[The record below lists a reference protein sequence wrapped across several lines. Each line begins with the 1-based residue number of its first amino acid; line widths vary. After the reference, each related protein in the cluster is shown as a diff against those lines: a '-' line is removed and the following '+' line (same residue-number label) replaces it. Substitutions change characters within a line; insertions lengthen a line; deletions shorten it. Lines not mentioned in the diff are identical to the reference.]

1 MKKYT
6 RILMSLLISVSL
18 FSLTPSFSS
27 IKAEEQPAYTIEE
40 INGRD
45 QIVDTFGKTHELYYA
60 NGEKVP
66 LEYALSVL
74 NNDALIET
82 NNSVSTRFM
91 PLRSPIAP
99 DTVSLNSKSSYYA
112 GRVRVTPYVKG
123 PATITYGQSS
133 TVSESFGGNISISAS
148 VKGMIIAQA
157 GAQFGVTWNSTASSS
172 STFST
177 SFSIPSGKTGAVYF
191 RAKMIRVSGSYY
203 DSKLKAYYVYGDTPA
218 KLGSFADGIYEAVY

>member
-1 MKKYT
+1 MKKYA
-6 RILMSLLISVSL
+6 RIFMSLLLSVSF

-27 IKAEEQPAYTIEE
+27 IKAEERPAYTIEE

-66 LEYALSVL
+66 LDYALSVL
-74 NNDALIET
+74 NNDDLIKA
-82 NNSVSTRFM
+82 NNSVSTKSM
-91 PLRSPIAP
+91 PLRGPIAP

-112 GRVRVTPYVKG
+112 GRVRVTPYVTG
-123 PATITYGQSS
+123 LATITYGQSS
-133 TVSESFGGNISISAS
+133 TVSESFGGKISISAS

-157 GAQFGVTWNSTASSS
+157 GAQFGLTWNSTASSNS
-172 STFST
+172 
-177 SFSIPSGKTGAVYF
+177 SFSASFTIPSEKTGAVYF

-203 DSKLKAYYVYGDTPA
+203 NSQLKAYYVYGDTPA
-218 KLGSFADGIYEAVY
+218 MVGSFADGIYEVVY